1 LRAREMSSSK
11 AGARA
16 DGSLADN
23 DGVDEADALAEALCE
38 TGEAEELGSGI
49 FSRLHQTIEMMKSQ
63 GTYSLGS
70 LPFGLLSQL
79 LNLPS
84 QPIQSFW
91 RINNRPHCFQLRDNQ
106 RRGNPATHTLALNP
120 FRDLAVPRPV
130 LRHSRPFLCREML
143 ANNDA
148 IMQEANLSILRRSPP
163 SREILLDHLKR
174 WFLACLDPCAVI
186 HSFTIDPRRPDFIHS
201 TITVDRLWPP
211 HRPAKFGFLD
221 ECEYIGPSCRL
232 LTEKRR

>member
-1 LRAREMSSSK
+1 MSSSK

-23 DGVDEADALAEALCE
+23 DGVDEADALAETVCE

-79 LNLPS
+79 LNPPLAANS
-84 QPIQSFW
+84 
-91 RINNRPHCFQLRDNQ
+91 LRDNQ

-130 LRHSRPFLCREML
+130 LRHSRGKPFDPPVFSTESRDTSRPFEAHPFRALQHSS
-143 ANNDA
+143 DA
-148 IMQEANLSILRRSPP
+148 CGAIEHRHYALIGVGVVRGHGWDGALRGRGWGGGAMARRAASGKGAMQ
-163 SREILLDHLKR
+163 
-174 WFLACLDPCAVI
+174 
-186 HSFTIDPRRPDFIHS
+186 
-201 TITVDRLWPP
+201 
-211 HRPAKFGFLD
+211 
-221 ECEYIGPSCRL
+221 
-232 LTEKRR
+232 